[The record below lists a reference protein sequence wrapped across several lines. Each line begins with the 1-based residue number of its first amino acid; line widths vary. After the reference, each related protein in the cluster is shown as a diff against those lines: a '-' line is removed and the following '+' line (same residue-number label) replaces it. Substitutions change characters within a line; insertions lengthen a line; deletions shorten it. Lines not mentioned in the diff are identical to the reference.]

1 MTTLAWDYADGEDIP
16 AHRHSWHQ
24 LVYATTGVM
33 TVTTPAGSWVVPPH
47 RGVWVPGGT
56 EHSIQISGAVSMRTI
71 YLWKGVRRLPKTCHV
86 LSVSP
91 LLRELIAHAVSLDI
105 LDRRVDAQRR
115 LMDVIL
121 DQLAALPV
129 AAMNIPQPKDARA
142 LKLATH
148 LQANPGER
156 RPLGALGRVVGASPR
171 TLERLFKADTGMS
184 LGRWRQQLRLAH
196 SLRLLAVGQPVT
208 SVALDVGYDSPSA
221 FVSSFHKTFGTT
233 PGRYFRSSPRR
244 SEVDAALRGG
254 KRP

>member
-1 MTTLAWDYADGEDIP
+1 
-16 AHRHSWHQ
+16 
-24 LVYATTGVM
+24 
-33 TVTTPAGSWVVPPH
+33 
-47 RGVWVPGGT
+47 
-56 EHSIQISGAVSMRTI
+56 
-71 YLWKGVRRLPKTCHV
+71 
-86 LSVSP
+86 VSP

-121 DQLAALPV
+121 DQLATLPV

-142 LKLATH
+142 VKLASL
-148 LQANPGER
+148 LQANPGEPR
-156 RPLGALGRVVGASPR
+156 GLAALAHVVGASPR

-221 FVSSFHKTFGTT
+221 FVSSFRKTFGTT
-233 PGRYFRSSPRR
+233 PGRYFRSGS
-244 SEVDAALRGG
+244 G
-254 KRP
+254 